1 MRTPEMKTQSPSG
14 SRGRAGLRIS
24 NLPPW
29 LSLLCMVV
37 YIKGKSTMQIGVP
50 STLTVYHVG
59 QFCVGL
65 AERAEIGLHIDIAN
79 NMTYYTKRLREA
91 IEDQEKARKLVEMDD
106 FVIDR

>member
-1 MRTPEMKTQSPSG
+1 
-14 SRGRAGLRIS
+14 
-24 NLPPW
+24 
-29 LSLLCMVV
+29 MVV
-37 YIKGKSTMQIGVP
+37 YIKGKSTMQIGVS

-65 AERAEIGLHIDIAN
+65 AERAEIGLCIDIAN
-79 NMTYYTKRLREA
+79 DMTYYTKRLREA